1 MRLKKIHSKL
11 AEIINTSR
19 KIIPTGND
27 EIYIEF
33 NNAVAEFRNVF
44 EIEKLWLDA
53 SISQEI
59 ESFAIEVDKQVR
71 LYQGATFISRL
82 PNLSDTQATKVF
94 DRYDEFYKFTIS
106 TSTLLKNKL
115 ELSLRSYLSPNY
127 TSL

>member
-106 TSTLLKNKL
+106 TSTLLKIN
-115 ELSLRSYLSPNY
+115 
-127 TSL
+127 